1 MVVSDA
7 VVTAVENCGKRQKS
21 IQDYCIVYR
30 AQYGVHMNNRKIHNL
45 SAGIS
50 DNLASVLEEEIVTLG
65 LAPEAR
71 LTEEEIAEKYGV
83 SRSPVRDALRTL
95 EREGLVVRQARK
107 GIWVAPM
114 SLRDFDEVYT
124 CRIALEA
131 LASEAAARSGNSE
144 LKKELGEALE
154 AMRHASEIGDAH
166 SFFTA
171 DVRGS
176 ELIYD
181 LADNQTLRRLLQGL
195 EKQALRYRFYLY
207 KVAPDLVRLSFD
219 ETGDIFAAISESRAE
234 DAKEMSSAL
243 IEKIWQAARDI
254 VKQEFGKGV

>member
-1 MVVSDA
+1 
-7 VVTAVENCGKRQKS
+7 
-21 IQDYCIVYR
+21 
-30 AQYGVHMNNRKIHNL
+30 MNGRKIHNL

-50 DNLASVLEEEIVTLG
+50 DNLAAVLEDEIVTLG
-65 LAPEAR
+65 LAPRAR
-71 LTEEEIAEKYGV
+71 LTEEDIAEKYGV

-95 EREGLVVRQARK
+95 EREGLVIRQARK

-131 LASEAAARSGNSE
+131 LASEAAARSDNPK
-144 LKKELGEALE
+144 LKDELGEALE
-154 AMRHASEIGDAH
+154 DMRRAHIAGDAH

-176 ELIYD
+176 ELIYE
-181 LADNQTLRRLLQGL
+181 LADNQTLRRLLEGL
-195 EKQALRYRFYLY
+195 EKQALRYRFFLY

-219 ETGDIFAAISESRAE
+219 ESAEIIAAIREARPN
-234 DAKEMSSAL
+234 DAKVQSSAL
-243 IEKIWQAARDI
+243 IEKLWKAARDI
-254 VKQEFGKGV
+254 VEKEFGADNA

>member
-1 MVVSDA
+1 
-7 VVTAVENCGKRQKS
+7 
-21 IQDYCIVYR
+21 
-30 AQYGVHMNNRKIHNL
+30 MNNRKTHNL

-50 DNLASVLEEEIVTLG
+50 DNLAAALEEEIVTLG

-71 LTEEEIAEKYGV
+71 LTEEDIAEKYGV

-131 LASEAAARSGNSE
+131 LASEAAARSQVTGLKEE
-144 LKKELGEALE
+144 LAEALE
-154 AMRHASEIGDAH
+154 EMRAASETGDAH
-166 SFFTA
+166 AFFTA

-176 ELIYD
+176 ELIYE

-195 EKQALRYRFYLY
+195 EKQALRYRFFLY

-219 ETGDIFAAISESRAE
+219 ESAEIISAICENRPT

-243 IEKIWQAARDI
+243 IEKIWQAAREI
-254 VKQEFGKGV
+254 VEDEFGKGTA

>member
-1 MVVSDA
+1 M
-7 VVTAVENCGKRQKS
+7 KREK
-21 IQDYCIVYR
+21 R
-30 AQYGVHMNNRKIHNL
+30 PNL

-50 DNLASVLEEEIVTLG
+50 DNLAAVLEEEIVTLE
-65 LAPEAR
+65 LEPEAR
-71 LTEEEIAEKYGV
+71 LTEEEIAERYGV

-107 GIWVAPM
+107 GIWVTPM

-131 LASEAAARSGNSE
+131 LASEAAALSGNAT
-144 LKKELGEALE
+144 LKAELGEALE
-154 AMRHASEIGDAH
+154 AMRIAHEAGDAH

-176 ELIYD
+176 GLIYE
-181 LADNQTLRRLLQGL
+181 LADNLTLCRLLQGL

-207 KVAPDLVRLSFD
+207 KVEPDLVRLSFD
-219 ETGDIFAAISESRAE
+219 ESAAIIAAIRQSRPE
-234 DAKEMSSAL
+234 EAKALSSAL
-243 IEKIWQAARDI
+243 IGKIWKAARDI
-254 VKQEFGKGV
+254 IGREFGKDTP